1 MVTHKIIQLI
11 VLYSCM
17 YGSYSNNTE
26 AENDLLPYDRL
37 NNAAISKVEKDTAKS
52 TVSGQEDFHLGEPYL
67 VFRLLALQVSST
79 STTI

>member
-52 TVSGQEDFHLGEPYL
+52 TVSGQ
-67 VFRLLALQVSST
+67 
-79 STTI
+79 